1 MATVSL
7 IGMPGSG
14 KSTVGVLLAKRLV
27 RSFLDTDLLIQE
39 AAGCSLQEYLHQ
51 HGYLALRELER
62 QIIVSLDSGPA
73 VIATGGSAVYSTD
86 AISHLRSRGA
96 IVYLLIGYQAMV
108 ARLGDYSQRGIAMGP
123 NDTLMDMFAERE
135 PRYRRAA
142 TFTVEASRTPSEVC
156 DQIEQMLN
164 A

>member
-1 MATVSL
+1 METVSL

-39 AAGCSLQEYLHQ
+39 AAGSSLQEYLHH

-62 QIIVSLDSGPA
+62 QIVVGLDPGPA

-96 IVYLLIGYQAMV
+96 IVYLHIGYQVMV
-108 ARLGDYSQRGIAMGP
+108 ARLGDYSQRGITMGP
-123 NDTLMDMFAERE
+123 NDTLMDMFTERE

-142 TFTVEASRTPSEVC
+142 TCTVDASLTPEEVC
-156 DQIEQMLN
+156 GQIEELLN